1 MVTCASHHAYFAS
14 ILFLPLNLHTRPS
27 EALQPCHPGLY
38 GQVISRPLRVCRLE
52 FDDDKQPIKE
62 TSKVVHTGIIGMCV
76 RARTRPHPRLHPR
89 RAFPTAPTGALTSPG
104 PVVLTITEVFPNPCR
119 QSGEGSRGL
128 EYLLRERLQPSI
140 QPSRSSVPIQRPQPP
155 PLLAHL
161 GADYRCSTERRGQWT
176 TSPTQVLDAAPRGRT
191 TTTCAFL
198 GNIQQ
203 TPCDPRWW
211 RPAAIAQ
218 VPFHESDLYATL
230 DTLASAAAGLGGRLS
245 DLDCFAAYA
254 DAGRIL
260 EMRAE
265 EHLPALQ
272 KTHLLHLHDMALLRR
287 YLPLLRF
294 AGPPPPASQIF
305 PQALLAY
312 PEDTPSM
319 MMSVTRPIYV
329 LDGQLLLRS
338 DVSGSRLH
346 TAMTVPAGLDKSF
359 GSSSL
364 ATDRFLSAGLCPSV
378 AERTNGRTPFRHC
391 CLLLA
396 IHAVT
401 DNPNLLMTPFTGPIS
416 LATALLASDLKSG
429 YTFRPRHKPRK
440 SLLELDCYICTCLRY
455 IVTDNILV
463 TDFCRMG
470 HSFIIVL
477 GASSHSLPAGPT
489 AQVV

>member
-62 TSKVVHTGIIGMCV
+62 TSKVVHTGIIGMSSPT
-76 RARTRPHPRLHPR
+76 RAANQERDL
-89 RAFPTAPTGALTSPG
+89 AAW
-104 PVVLTITEVFPNPCR
+104 NN
-119 QSGEGSRGL
+119 
-128 EYLLRERLQPSI
+128 LLRERLQPSI

-230 DTLASAAAGLGGRLS
+230 DTLASAAAGLG
-245 DLDCFAAYA
+245 
-254 DAGRIL
+254 
-260 EMRAE
+260 EN
-265 EHLPALQ
+265 
-272 KTHLLHLHDMALLRR
+272 THLLHLHDMALLRR

-319 MMSVTRPIYV
+319 MIGCVGLALTYD
-329 LDGQLLLRS
+329 DGAHWIGQIVRFPPPPAGPPPS
-338 DVSGSRLH
+338 SRIASSRLACALRWRKGQ
-346 TAMTVPAGLDKSF
+346 TGAP
-359 GSSSL
+359 
-364 ATDRFLSAGLCPSV
+364 LSAIGV
-378 AERTNGRTPFRHC
+378 
-391 CLLLA
+391 LLFA

-401 DNPNLLMTPFTGPIS
+401 DNPNVAHLKLLSPPIIAVLSCFPALLLTTPFTGPIS
-416 LATALLASDLKSG
+416 LATALLASDLKSV
-429 YTFRPRHKPRK
+429 YIFRPRYKPRK

-463 TDFCRMG
+463 TDFCRTR
-470 HSFIIVL
+470 HSFVIVL

>member
-140 QPSRSSVPIQRPQPP
+140 SRHALRYQSSGPSLPRFSPTSAPTIAAPQSDEDN
-155 PLLAHL
+155 
-161 GADYRCSTERRGQWT
+161 GRR
-176 TSPTQVLDAAPRGRT
+176 PTQVLDAAPRGRT

-230 DTLASAAAGLGGRLS
+230 DTLASAAGVLERLHMRMR
-245 DLDCFAAYA
+245 DDTG
-254 DAGRIL
+254 D

-272 KTHLLHLHDMALLRR
+272 KTHFYTCTIWPFSDATYPFYVLLVRL
-287 YLPLLRF
+287 
-294 AGPPPPASQIF
+294 PPASQIF

-319 MMSVTRPIYV
+319 MMSVTRPV
-329 LDGQLLLRS
+329 PMVSLLWCLALS
-338 DVSGSRLH
+338 H
-346 TAMTVPAGLDKSF
+346 TPD
-359 GSSSL
+359 
-364 ATDRFLSAGLCPSV
+364 LCP
-378 AERTNGRTPFRHC
+378 RR
-391 CLLLA
+391 A
-396 IHAVT
+396 IIT
-401 DNPNLLMTPFTGPIS
+401 
-416 LATALLASDLKSG
+416 
-429 YTFRPRHKPRK
+429 
-440 SLLELDCYICTCLRY
+440 
-455 IVTDNILV
+455 
-463 TDFCRMG
+463 
-470 HSFIIVL
+470 
-477 GASSHSLPAGPT
+477 
-489 AQVV
+489 